1 MNKNW
6 KLKEINPKEESNR
19 EELNHELNNVKL
31 NTKLPD
37 AAIKLLIN
45 RGIKNYAQ
53 LLDFFKPDLKQL
65 HNPFDLKDSE
75 KAANRIIE
83 VINSKERIMIL
94 GDYDVDGT
102 CGVSMFYLFLKK
114 FGLDAKIYIPDRINE
129 GYGVSVKAINE
140 AHEAGIKLIV
150 SIDCGITAVEQIKYA
165 KELGIDFI
173 ICDHH
178 QTPDIIPDAFA
189 ILNPLQKGDNYEF
202 KFLCGTGVAFKL
214 IQCICTKLGKND
226 IPENLLDFVA
236 IASASDIVPIV
247 DENRILIKKGLD
259 FLKSKPRPSFRV
271 LMESSRIKPD
281 TLTVPNIIFS
291 IAPRINA
298 AGRLGDAKR
307 VVELLIS
314 EDITELKD
322 LVNSLNNVNEE
333 RKEEDKKVTEYVY
346 KYCEENNLSKKYNSI
361 ILHNDDWHPG
371 VVGIVAARL
380 VERYHLPSIV
390 LTTVNGVAK
399 GSARSINGFNVYEAL
414 KSCESLLV
422 KYGGHYYA
430 AGLEIEISN
439 IEKFRDAFNEIT
451 SNQISEENKLHE
463 IDIDCEIKLSDIN
476 SYFASMLKYFE
487 PFGPGNPIPVFMT
500 KNVIIDSEP
509 VKLKQDTLKFTLSEE
524 DSDVKQEAIF
534 FNSSN
539 HFDKIKKG
547 ISCDICYEITFN
559 EWRNTKYLQLKI
571 KDIRYERTQ

>member
-1 MNKNW
+1 
-6 KLKEINPKEESNR
+6 
-19 EELNHELNNVKL
+19 
-31 NTKLPD
+31 
-37 AAIKLLIN
+37 
-45 RGIKNYAQ
+45 
-53 LLDFFKPDLKQL
+53 
-65 HNPFDLKDSE
+65 
-75 KAANRIIE
+75 
-83 VINSKERIMIL
+83 
-94 GDYDVDGT
+94 
-102 CGVSMFYLFLKK
+102 
-114 FGLDAKIYIPDRINE
+114 
-129 GYGVSVKAINE
+129 
-140 AHEAGIKLIV
+140 
-150 SIDCGITAVEQIKYA
+150 
-165 KELGIDFI
+165 
-173 ICDHH
+173 
-178 QTPDIIPDAFA
+178 
-189 ILNPLQKGDNYEF
+189 
-202 KFLCGTGVAFKL
+202 
-214 IQCICTKLGKND
+214 
-226 IPENLLDFVA
+226 
-236 IASASDIVPIV
+236 
-247 DENRILIKKGLD
+247 
-259 FLKSKPRPSFRV
+259 
-271 LMESSRIKPD
+271 MESSRIKPD

-487 PFGPGNPIPVFMT
+487 PFGPGNPMNHLDP
-500 KNVIIDSEP
+500 E
-509 VKLKQDTLKFTLSEE
+509 TLFRFL
-524 DSDVKQEAIF
+524 
-534 FNSSN
+534 
-539 HFDKIKKG
+539 
-547 ISCDICYEITFN
+547 
-559 EWRNTKYLQLKI
+559 
-571 KDIRYERTQ
+571 